1 MRIGL
6 AGGAGTV
13 NLNGGAITAPAIT
26 QGSGTATFNFNSG
39 VLHASGNSSAFMQGL
54 SRANI
59 RAGGAIID
67 TNGFNATIAQPLLH
81 SNIAGDEITDGGLTK
96 LGNGTLTL
104 TASNTY
110 TGITT
115 ITGGTLVLKGSGA
128 QTPVLT
134 GGGADLKSGKL
145 ILDYTGGSDPVTSGN
160 LRTILASAYS
170 SNFTSGQIHSSNV
183 QDIRKGI
190 GYIDNTGSSQVSMMY
205 TYYGDLNLDGQVSTA
220 DFTTLATSFNQSGTW
235 QQGDFNYDGKVNA
248 LDFNALA
255 SNFGATPIS
264 MSMPL
269 PGALVPEPTSL
280 IGIALGAF
288 MTRRRERRRHPLIAD
303 DSSRCS
309 VLRRRFF
316 EEFVKGLAEPTG
328 MRETA
333 FLGDSR
339 NRVFRCRQQQLCPCQ
354 MSSANGLQGST
365 TQRLVEATFQRA
377 RVSVPALTTSSTVT
391 SRWAFARMNCI
402 ALRISGSATATAS
415 VDWRSYTPVHGMRCC
430 SIGTSSPSNCR

>member
-1 MRIGL
+1 MP
-6 AGGAGTV
+6 T
-13 NLNGGAITAPAIT
+13 
-26 QGSGTATFNFNSG
+26 
-39 VLHASGNSSAFMQGL
+39 SA
-54 SRANI
+54 
-59 RAGGAIID
+59 AGGAIID

-170 SNFTSGQIHSSNV
+170 SNFASGQIHSSNV

-255 SNFGATPIS
+255 SNFGATPITS
-264 MSMPL
+264 QPVLGS
-269 PGALVPEPTSL
+269 LVPEPGML
-280 IGIALGAF
+280 GVVAIGALCG
-288 MTRRRERRRHPLIAD
+288 TVRRRRIA
-303 DSSRCS
+303 
-309 VLRRRFF
+309 
-316 EEFVKGLAEPTG
+316 
-328 MRETA
+328 
-333 FLGDSR
+333 
-339 NRVFRCRQQQLCPCQ
+339 
-354 MSSANGLQGST
+354 
-365 TQRLVEATFQRA
+365 
-377 RVSVPALTTSSTVT
+377 
-391 SRWAFARMNCI
+391 
-402 ALRISGSATATAS
+402 
-415 VDWRSYTPVHGMRCC
+415 
-430 SIGTSSPSNCR
+430 